1 MIYEVPPPSD
11 PIQQGD
17 IFKGIPRIDINLASL
32 SLLEEGEQL
41 ETTWQDILADE
52 ALPQRVTAVLPV
64 KPVLAIVITQNCDA
78 IRSSVLSLCEIG
90 DYLMEGEKATPP
102 KNPKGWQSKIVKG
115 MIEQP
120 KFFYLPAEP
129 PVGIA
134 DRKAVDFRSVLRV
147 LRTDL
152 EGIRDHRLGRLMQ
165 VADEHFRETLAQF
178 FRRYPVNAWYP
189 LTKEEFQAY
198 AESQKGE
205 TIPPYPWQE

>member
-1 MIYEVPPPSD
+1 MLCTEQRLYSFSWKLL
-11 PIQQGD
+11 
-17 IFKGIPRIDINLASL
+17 FKGIPRIDINLASL

-78 IRSSVLSLCEIG
+78 VRSSVLSLCEIG

-120 KFFYLPAEP
+120 KFFYLPVEP
-129 PVGIA
+129 SVGIA

-152 EGIRDHRLGRLMQ
+152 EGMRDHRLGRLVQ
-165 VADEHFRETLAQF
+165 VANEHFRETLAQF